1 MLKKLFSFSILK
13 EEEVE
18 VKQETINEDKSI
30 ITKTTKEKQKIPKS
44 FFLKYPNRDLRDDAE
59 LFHGMEFNRGI
70 KNSLETNVQVVKRIE
85 NDNKEGIFSDKS
97 QAKYIELYKEL
108 FAKNDKIQE
117 LNSKEN
123 KTEEET
129 KELEQIKKDIVSL
142 KVEVQSYENI
152 KQNLFNNTAETRAQN
167 KLFNWWIVHLAGLV
181 NDKGEEKEYF
191 IGKNYKERMND
202 YDEIFEKSATDP
214 FIRESLEKIATY
226 TSLWFF
232 GSVSNQEEFDKAVKI
247 LDENKELK

>member
-44 FFLKYPNRDLRDDAE
+44 FFLKYPNRDLRDESE
-59 LFHGMEFNRGI
+59 LFFGAEFNKGV
-70 KNSLETNVQVVKRIE
+70 KGGLETNVQVVKRTE
-85 NDNKEGIFSDKS
+85 NENTDGVFSETAK
-97 QAKYIELYKEL
+97 AKYVDLYKEL
-108 FAKNDKIQE
+108 FSQNSKLQL
-117 LNSKEN
+117 LNTKEN